1 VRASARDGRRE
12 WTTRRDDDHLDP
24 DSASRLFFLK
34 CSLARTV
41 GDARETVR
49 WAARAVRKARGL
61 VRASGR
67 VRGRRG
73 SVVTASEVRGRRGRR
88 AEGDRGWAPE
98 AETRRTRMKTDE
110 GIERE
115 RAIGRVIGVRTSPG
129 RA

>member
-1 VRASARDGRRE
+1 MGGARGPKGEGISRAS
-12 WTTRRDDDHLDP
+12 
-24 DSASRLFFLK
+24 
-34 CSLARTV
+34 V
-41 GDARETVR
+41 
-49 WAARAVRKARGL
+49 
-61 VRASGR
+61 R

-73 SVVTASEVRGRRGRR
+73 SVVIASEARGRRGRR

-115 RAIGRVIGVRTSPG
+115 RAIGRVIGVRMSPG